1 MTEAPKS
8 VCVIIPVYQSVNQ
21 LDKTVR
27 ELTETLISSIEM
39 KSLNYELQRV
49 VLVDDGSSDGSIDIV
64 KSLSQSPLVSAIYL
78 NRNYGQHAAIFAA
91 VLSSTEDVIVTM
103 DEDGEHDPSI
113 ISSML
118 KELENGKNDI
128 VYADFK
134 QKRINLKEI
143 SSSLA
148 KRFIAFISREP
159 NIRHISSFRAV
170 RGPIFRAASVY
181 ANNGS
186 FLDIA
191 LGWISNKVSTVATAK
206 RITDRKSTYNLKGLV
221 NHFSRLFFAAGI
233 KPLIFLFNIGWV
245 ISMFSLIGIAV
256 IIYGK
261 IVGSISVQGW
271 VSNIV
276 VIVFFGGLTISSV
289 GLVARYLS
297 SIVETSSG
305 KPFFTIKNQ
314 K

>member
-1 MTEAPKS
+1 MTDAPKS
-8 VCVIIPVYQSVNQ
+8 VCVIIPVYQSVDQ
-21 LDKTVR
+21 LEKTVY
-27 ELTETLISSIEM
+27 ELRDTLISSLEM
-39 KSLNYELQRV
+39 KTLNYELQRV
-49 VLVDDGSSDGSIDIV
+49 VLVDDGSSDGSVEIV
-64 KSLSQSPLVSAIYL
+64 KSLSQNPLISAIYL

-113 ISSML
+113 ISSMI
-118 KELENGKNDI
+118 KELEKSKKDI
-128 VYADFK
+128 VYAAFK
-134 QKRINLKEI
+134 QKKFNLKEVL
-143 SSSLA
+143 SSMA

-170 RGPIFRAASVY
+170 RGPIFRSASVY

-191 LGWISNKVSTVATAK
+191 LGWVSNKVSTVATAK
-206 RITDRKSTYNLKGLV
+206 RITDRKSTYNLKSLV
-221 NHFSRLFFAAGI
+221 NHFSKLFFAAGI

-245 ISMFSLIGIAV
+245 ISMFSLIAIAI

-261 IVGSISVQGW
+261 IFGSIPIQGW

>member
-1 MTEAPKS
+1 
-8 VCVIIPVYQSVNQ
+8 
-21 LDKTVR
+21 
-27 ELTETLISSIEM
+27 
-39 KSLNYELQRV
+39 
-49 VLVDDGSSDGSIDIV
+49 
-64 KSLSQSPLVSAIYL
+64 
-78 NRNYGQHAAIFAA
+78 
-91 VLSSTEDVIVTM
+91 M
-103 DEDGEHDPSI
+103 DEDGEHDPLI
-113 ISSML
+113 ISSMIN
-118 KELENGKNDI
+118 ELENSKNDI
-128 VYADFK
+128 VYASFK
-134 QKRINLKEI
+134 QKKVNLKEI

-191 LGWISNKVSTVATAK
+191 LGWISNKVSTVVTTK

>member
-21 LDKTVR
+21 LEKTVR

-49 VLVDDGSSDGSIDIV
+49 VLVDDGSSDGSIEVV

>member
-1 MTEAPKS
+1 MTDAPKS

-21 LDKTVR
+21 LAKTVH
-27 ELTETLISSIEM
+27 ELIETLISSLEM
-39 KSLNYELQRV
+39 KTLNYELQRV
-49 VLVDDGSSDGSIDIV
+49 VLVDDGSSDGSIEVV
-64 KSLSQSPLVSAIYL
+64 KSLSQSPLISAIYL

-103 DEDGEHDPSI
+103 DEDGEHDPLI
-113 ISSML
+113 ISSMIN
-118 KELENGKNDI
+118 ELEHSKNDI
-128 VYADFK
+128 VYASFK
-134 QKRINLKEI
+134 QKKVNLKEI

-191 LGWISNKVSTVATAK
+191 LGWISNKVSTVATTK

-261 IVGSISVQGW
+261 VFGSIPVQGW

>member
-8 VCVIIPVYQSVNQ
+8 VCVIIPVYQSVDQ
-21 LDKTVR
+21 LEKTVH
-27 ELTETLISSIEM
+27 ELKDTLTSSVAL
-39 KSLNYELQRV
+39 KTLNYELQRI
-49 VLVDDGSSDGSIDIV
+49 VLVDDGSKDGSVEVI
-64 KSLSQSPLVSAIYL
+64 KSLAQNPMISAIYF

-91 VLSSTEDVIVTM
+91 VLSSTEDVIITM
-103 DEDGEHDPSI
+103 DEDGEHDPSV
-113 ISSML
+113 ISLMID
-118 KELENGKNDI
+118 KLENSKIDI
-128 VYADFK
+128 VYAAFK
-134 QKRINLKEI
+134 QKKINFKEI

-170 RGPIFRAASVY
+170 RGPIFRAAAVY

-191 LGWISNKVSTVATAK
+191 LGWISNKVSTISTTK
-206 RITDRKSTYNLKGLV
+206 RITDRESTYNLKSLV
-221 NHFSRLFFAAGI
+221 NHFSKLFFAAGI

-245 ISMFSLIGIAV
+245 ISLFSLIGIVV

-261 IVGSISVQGW
+261 FFSSIPVQGW

>member
-21 LDKTVR
+21 LEKTVH
-27 ELTETLISSIEM
+27 EMTETLISSLEM

-49 VLVDDGSSDGSIDIV
+49 VLVDDGSSDGSIEVV
-64 KSLSQSPLVSAIYL
+64 KSLSQSPLISAIYL

-128 VYADFK
+128 VYAAFK
-134 QKRINLKEI
+134 QKKINLKEI

-148 KRFIAFISREP
+148 KRFIALISREP

>member
-1 MTEAPKS
+1 MTAAPKS
-8 VCVIIPVYQSVNQ
+8 VCVIIPVYQSVYQ
-21 LDKTVR
+21 LEKTVQ
-27 ELTETLISSIEM
+27 ELKEKLTSSPEM
-39 KSLNYELQRV
+39 KALNYELQRV
-49 VLVDDGSSDGSIDIV
+49 VLVDDGSSDGSAEVI
-64 KSLSQSPLVSAIYL
+64 KSLSQSPLISAIYL

-91 VLSSTEDVIVTM
+91 VLSSTEDVIITM

-113 ISSML
+113 ISRML
-118 KELENGKNDI
+118 EELEEGKNDI
-128 VYADFK
+128 VYAAFK
-134 QKRINLKEI
+134 QNKFNFKEI

-148 KRFIAFISREP
+148 KKFIAFISREP
-159 NIRHISSFRAV
+159 TIRHISSFRAV

-191 LGWISNKVSTVATAK
+191 LGWISNKVSTVATTK
-206 RITDRKSTYNLKGLV
+206 RITDRKSTYSFKSLV
-221 NHFSRLFFAAGI
+221 NHFSKLFFAAGI

-245 ISMFSLIGIAV
+245 ISIFSLIGIVV
-256 IIYGK
+256 IAYGK
-261 IVGSISVQGW
+261 FFGSIPVQGW

>member
-1 MTEAPKS
+1 MTDAPKS

-21 LDKTVR
+21 LAKTVH
-27 ELTETLISSIEM
+27 ELIETLISSHEM
-39 KSLNYELQRV
+39 KTLNYELQRV
-49 VLVDDGSSDGSIDIV
+49 VLVDDGSSDGSIEIV
-64 KSLSQSPLVSAIYL
+64 KSLSQNPLISAIYL

-103 DEDGEHDPSI
+103 DEDGEHDPLI
-113 ISSML
+113 ISSMIN
-118 KELENGKNDI
+118 ELENSKNDI
-128 VYADFK
+128 VYASFK
-134 QKRINLKEI
+134 QKKVNLKEI

-191 LGWISNKVSTVATAK
+191 LGWISNKVSTVVTTK
-206 RITDRKSTYNLKGLV
+206 RITNRKSTYNLKGLV

>member
-21 LDKTVR
+21 LDKTVH
-27 ELTETLISSIEM
+27 ELTKTLISSLEM

-49 VLVDDGSSDGSIDIV
+49 VLVDDGSSDGSIEVV
-64 KSLSQSPLVSAIYL
+64 KSLSQSPLISAIYL

-91 VLSSTEDVIVTM
+91 VLSSTEDVIITM

-128 VYADFK
+128 VYAAFN
-134 QKRINLKEI
+134 QKNINLKEI

-206 RITDRKSTYNLKGLV
+206 RITNRKSTYNLKGLV

-314 K
+314 

>member
-8 VCVIIPVYQSVNQ
+8 VCVIIPVYRSVNQ
-21 LDKTVR
+21 LEKTVR

-49 VLVDDGSSDGSIDIV
+49 VLVDDGSSDGSIEVV
-64 KSLSQSPLVSAIYL
+64 KSLSQSPLISAIYL

-103 DEDGEHDPSI
+103 DEDGEHDPLI

-118 KELENGKNDI
+118 KELENCKNDI
-128 VYADFK
+128 VYATFK
-134 QKRINLKEI
+134 QKKINLKEI

>member
-1 MTEAPKS
+1 MTDAPKS

-21 LDKTVR
+21 LAKTVH
-27 ELTETLISSIEM
+27 ELIETLISSHEI
-39 KSLNYELQRV
+39 KTLNYELQRV
-49 VLVDDGSSDGSIDIV
+49 VLVDDGSSDGSVEIV
-64 KSLSQSPLVSAIYL
+64 KSLSQNTLISAIYL

-103 DEDGEHDPSI
+103 DEDGEHDPLI
-113 ISSML
+113 ISSMIN
-118 KELENGKNDI
+118 ELENSKNDI
-128 VYADFK
+128 VYASFK
-134 QKRINLKEI
+134 QKKVNLKEI

-191 LGWISNKVSTVATAK
+191 LGWISNKVSTVVTTK

-305 KPFFTIKNQ
+305 KPFFTVKNQ

>member
-1 MTEAPKS
+1 MTDAPKS
-8 VCVIIPVYQSVNQ
+8 VCVVIPVYQSVNQ
-21 LDKTVR
+21 LEKTVN
-27 ELTETLISSIEM
+27 ELIETLISSIEM
-39 KSLNYELQRV
+39 KTLNYQLQRV
-49 VLVDDGSSDGSIDIV
+49 VLVDDGSSDGSVQIV
-64 KSLSQSPLVSAIYL
+64 KSLSQSPLISAIYL

-103 DEDGEHDPSI
+103 DEDGEHDPI
-113 ISSML
+113 VISRMI
-118 KELENGKNDI
+118 KELEYSKNDI
-128 VYADFK
+128 VYASFE
-134 QKRINLKEI
+134 QKKVNLKEI

-191 LGWISNKVSTVATAK
+191 LGWISNKVSTVATSK
-206 RITDRKSTYNLKGLV
+206 RNTDRKSTYSLKGLV
-221 NHFSRLFFAAGI
+221 NHFSKLFFAAGI

-261 IVGSISVQGW
+261 VFGSIPVQGW

>member
-1 MTEAPKS
+1 MTDAPKS

-21 LDKTVR
+21 LAKTVH
-27 ELTETLISSIEM
+27 EIIETLISSLEM
-39 KSLNYELQRV
+39 KTLNYELQRV
-49 VLVDDGSSDGSIDIV
+49 VLVDDGSSDGSVEIV
-64 KSLSQSPLVSAIYL
+64 KSLSQSPLISAIYL

-103 DEDGEHDPSI
+103 DEDGEHDPLI
-113 ISSML
+113 ISSMIN
-118 KELENGKNDI
+118 ELENSKNDI
-128 VYADFK
+128 VYASFK
-134 QKRINLKEI
+134 QKKVNLKEI

-191 LGWISNKVSTVATAK
+191 LGWISNKVSTVVTTK

>member
-21 LDKTVR
+21 LEKTVR

-49 VLVDDGSSDGSIDIV
+49 VLVDDGSSDGSIEVV
-64 KSLSQSPLVSAIYL
+64 KSLSQIPLISAIYL

-128 VYADFK
+128 VYAAFK
-134 QKRINLKEI
+134 QKKINLKEI

-245 ISMFSLIGIAV
+245 ISTFSLIGIAV

>member
-1 MTEAPKS
+1 MTDAPKS

-21 LDKTVR
+21 LEKTVH
-27 ELTETLISSIEM
+27 ELKETLISSFEM
-39 KSLNYELQRV
+39 KTLNYELQRV
-49 VLVDDGSSDGSIDIV
+49 VLVDDGSSDGSVEIV
-64 KSLSQSPLVSAIYL
+64 KSLSQSPLISAIYL

-103 DEDGEHDPSI
+103 DEDGEHDPLI
-113 ISSML
+113 ISSMIN
-118 KELENGKNDI
+118 ELEHSKNDI
-128 VYADFK
+128 VYASFK
-134 QKRINLKEI
+134 QKKVNLKEI

-191 LGWISNKVSTVATAK
+191 LGWISNKVSTVVTTK

-261 IVGSISVQGW
+261 VFGSIPVQGW

>member
-1 MTEAPKS
+1 MTDAPKS

-21 LDKTVR
+21 LAKTVH
-27 ELTETLISSIEM
+27 ELIETLISSLEM
-39 KSLNYELQRV
+39 KTLNYELQRV
-49 VLVDDGSSDGSIDIV
+49 VLVDDGSSDGSIEIV
-64 KSLSQSPLVSAIYL
+64 KSLSQNPLISAIYL

-103 DEDGEHDPSI
+103 DEDGEHDPLI
-113 ISSML
+113 ISSMIN
-118 KELENGKNDI
+118 ELENSKNDI
-128 VYADFK
+128 VYASFK
-134 QKRINLKEI
+134 QKKVNLKEI

-191 LGWISNKVSTVATAK
+191 LGWISNKVSTVVTTK

>member
-21 LDKTVR
+21 LEKTVR

-128 VYADFK
+128 VYAAFK
-134 QKRINLKEI
+134 QKKINLKEI

>member
-21 LDKTVR
+21 LEKTVR

-64 KSLSQSPLVSAIYL
+64 KFLSQSPLVSAIYL

>member
-21 LDKTVR
+21 LEKTVR

-206 RITDRKSTYNLKGLV
+206 RITYRKSTYNLKGLV

>member
-1 MTEAPKS
+1 MTDAPKS

-21 LDKTVR
+21 LAKTVH
-27 ELTETLISSIEM
+27 ELIETLISSLEM
-39 KSLNYELQRV
+39 KTLNYELQRV
-49 VLVDDGSSDGSIDIV
+49 VLVDDGSSDGSVEIV
-64 KSLSQSPLVSAIYL
+64 KSLSQSALISAIYL

-103 DEDGEHDPSI
+103 DEDGEHDPLI
-113 ISSML
+113 ISSMIN
-118 KELENGKNDI
+118 ELENSKNDI
-128 VYADFK
+128 VYASFK
-134 QKRINLKEI
+134 QKKVNLKEI

-191 LGWISNKVSTVATAK
+191 LGWISNKVSTVVTTK

>member
-21 LDKTVR
+21 LEKTVH
-27 ELTETLISSIEM
+27 ELTKTLISSLEM

-49 VLVDDGSSDGSIDIV
+49 VLVDDGSSDGSIEVV
-64 KSLSQSPLVSAIYL
+64 KSLSQSPLISAIYL

-91 VLSSTEDVIVTM
+91 VLSSTEDVIITM

-128 VYADFK
+128 VYAAFN
-134 QKRINLKEI
+134 QKNINLKEI

-206 RITDRKSTYNLKGLV
+206 RITNRKSTYNLKGLV

>member
-1 MTEAPKS
+1 M
-8 VCVIIPVYQSVNQ
+8 
-21 LDKTVR
+21 KT
-27 ELTETLISSIEM
+27 
-39 KSLNYELQRV
+39 LNYELQRI
-49 VLVDDGSSDGSIDIV
+49 VLVDDGSNDGSVEIV
-64 KSLSQSPLVSAIYL
+64 KSLSQIPLISAIYL

-91 VLSSTEDVIVTM
+91 VLSSTEDVIITM

-113 ISSML
+113 IPSMI
-118 KELENGKNDI
+118 KELENSKNDI
-128 VYADFK
+128 VYAAFR
-134 QKRINLKEI
+134 QKKISLKEI

-159 NIRHISSFRAV
+159 NIKHISSFRAV

-191 LGWISNKVSTVATAK
+191 LGWISNKVSTVTTAK
-206 RITDRKSTYNLKGLV
+206 RITDTKSTYNLKSLV
-221 NHFSRLFFAAGI
+221 NHFSKLFFAAGI

-245 ISMFSLIGIAV
+245 ISMFSLIAIAG
-256 IIYGK
+256 IIYSK
-261 IVGSISVQGW
+261 IFGSIPVQGW
-271 VSNIV
+271 VSSIV

-305 KPFFTIKNQ
+305 KPFFTVKNQ

>member
-1 MTEAPKS
+1 MTDAPKS

-21 LDKTVR
+21 LAKTVH
-27 ELTETLISSIEM
+27 ELIETLISSLEM
-39 KSLNYELQRV
+39 KTLNYELQRV
-49 VLVDDGSSDGSIDIV
+49 VLVDDGSSDGSVEIV
-64 KSLSQSPLVSAIYL
+64 KSLSQSPLISAIYL

-103 DEDGEHDPSI
+103 DEDGEHDPLI
-113 ISSML
+113 ISSMIN
-118 KELENGKNDI
+118 ELENSKNDI
-128 VYADFK
+128 VYASFK
-134 QKRINLKEI
+134 QKKVNLKEI

-191 LGWISNKVSTVATAK
+191 LGWISNKVSTVVTTK

>member
-1 MTEAPKS
+1 MTDAPKS

-21 LDKTVR
+21 LAKTVH
-27 ELTETLISSIEM
+27 ELIETLISSLEM
-39 KSLNYELQRV
+39 KTLNYELQRV
-49 VLVDDGSSDGSIDIV
+49 VLVDDGSSDGSIEIV
-64 KSLSQSPLVSAIYL
+64 KSLSQSPLISAIYL

-103 DEDGEHDPSI
+103 DEDGEHDPLI
-113 ISSML
+113 ISSMIN
-118 KELENGKNDI
+118 ELENSKNDI
-128 VYADFK
+128 VYASFK
-134 QKRINLKEI
+134 QKKVSLKEI

-191 LGWISNKVSTVATAK
+191 LGWISNKVSTVVTTK

>member
-1 MTEAPKS
+1 MTDAPKS

-21 LDKTVR
+21 LAKTVH
-27 ELTETLISSIEM
+27 ELIETLISSLEM
-39 KSLNYELQRV
+39 KTLNYELQRV
-49 VLVDDGSSDGSIDIV
+49 VLVDDGSSDGSIEVV
-64 KSLSQSPLVSAIYL
+64 KSLSQSPLISAIYL

-103 DEDGEHDPSI
+103 DEDGEHDPLI
-113 ISSML
+113 ISSMIN
-118 KELENGKNDI
+118 ELEHSKNDI
-128 VYADFK
+128 VYASFK
-134 QKRINLKEI
+134 QKKVNLKEI

-191 LGWISNKVSTVATAK
+191 LGWISNKVSTVVTTK

>member
-1 MTEAPKS
+1 MTDAPKS

-21 LDKTVR
+21 LAKTVH
-27 ELTETLISSIEM
+27 ELIETLISSLEM
-39 KSLNYELQRV
+39 KTLNYELQRV
-49 VLVDDGSSDGSIDIV
+49 VLVDDGSSDGSVEIV
-64 KSLSQSPLVSAIYL
+64 KSLSQNPLISAIYL

-103 DEDGEHDPSI
+103 DEDGEHDPLI
-113 ISSML
+113 ISSMIN
-118 KELENGKNDI
+118 ELENSKNDI
-128 VYADFK
+128 VYASFK
-134 QKRINLKEI
+134 QKKVNLKEI

-191 LGWISNKVSTVATAK
+191 LGWISNKVSTVVTTK

>member
-1 MTEAPKS
+1 MNEAAKS
-8 VCVIIPVYQSVNQ
+8 VCVIIPVYQSVDQ
-21 LDKTVR
+21 IDKTVR
-27 ELTETLISSIEM
+27 ELEETLIPSLEM
-39 KSLNYELQRV
+39 KSLNYELQRII
-49 VLVDDGSSDGSIDIV
+49 LVDDGSSDGSVEIV
-64 KSLSQSPLVSAIYL
+64 KSLCQNPLISAIYL

-91 VLSSTEDVIVTM
+91 VLSSTEDVIITM

-113 ISSML
+113 ISSMIN
-118 KELENGKNDI
+118 ELENSKNDI
-128 VYADFK
+128 VYAAFK
-134 QKRINLKEI
+134 QKKFNFKEI
-143 SSSLA
+143 SSNFA

-170 RGPIFRAASVY
+170 RGPIFRAAAVY

-191 LGWISNKVSTVATAK
+191 LGWISNKVSTVKTSK
-206 RITDRKSTYNLKGLV
+206 RITDRKSTYNFKSLV
-221 NHFSRLFFAAGI
+221 NHFSKLFFAAGI

-245 ISMFSLIGIAV
+245 IALFSLIGISV
-256 IIYGK
+256 TLYRK
-261 IVGSISVQGW
+261 FYGSIPVQGW
-271 VSNIV
+271 VSNMIV
-276 VIVFFGGLTISSV
+276 IIFFGGLTISSV

-297 SIVETSSG
+297 SIAETSAG

>member
-1 MTEAPKS
+1 MTDAPKS

-21 LDKTVR
+21 LAKTVH
-27 ELTETLISSIEM
+27 ELIETLISSHEM
-39 KSLNYELQRV
+39 KTLNYELQRV
-49 VLVDDGSSDGSIDIV
+49 VLVDDGSSDGSVEIV
-64 KSLSQSPLVSAIYL
+64 KSLSQNPLISAIYL

-103 DEDGEHDPSI
+103 DEDGEHDPLI
-113 ISSML
+113 ISSMIN
-118 KELENGKNDI
+118 ELENSKNDI
-128 VYADFK
+128 VYASFK
-134 QKRINLKEI
+134 QKKVNLKEI

-191 LGWISNKVSTVATAK
+191 LGWISNKVSTVVTTK

>member
-21 LDKTVR
+21 LEKTVH
-27 ELTETLISSIEM
+27 EMTETLIPSLEM

-49 VLVDDGSSDGSIDIV
+49 VLVDDGSSDGSIEVV
-64 KSLSQSPLVSAIYL
+64 KSLSQSPLISAIYL

-113 ISSML
+113 ISTML

-128 VYADFK
+128 VYAAFK
-134 QKRINLKEI
+134 QKKINLKEI

-206 RITDRKSTYNLKGLV
+206 RITNRKSTYNLKGLV

>member
-1 MTEAPKS
+1 MTDAPKS

-21 LDKTVR
+21 LAKTVH
-27 ELTETLISSIEM
+27 ELIETLISSLEM
-39 KSLNYELQRV
+39 KTLNYELQRV
-49 VLVDDGSSDGSIDIV
+49 VLVDDGSSDGSVEIV
-64 KSLSQSPLVSAIYL
+64 KSLSQSPLISAIYL

-103 DEDGEHDPSI
+103 DEDGEHDPLI
-113 ISSML
+113 ISSMIN
-118 KELENGKNDI
+118 ELENSKNDI
-128 VYADFK
+128 VYASFK
-134 QKRINLKEI
+134 QKKVNLKEI

-191 LGWISNKVSTVATAK
+191 LGWISNKVSTVVTTK

-245 ISMFSLIGIAV
+245 ISIFSLIGIAV

>member
-1 MTEAPKS
+1 MTDAPKS

-21 LDKTVR
+21 LAKTVH
-27 ELTETLISSIEM
+27 ELIETLISSLEM
-39 KSLNYELQRV
+39 KTLNYELQRV
-49 VLVDDGSSDGSIDIV
+49 VLVDDGSSDGSVEIV
-64 KSLSQSPLVSAIYL
+64 KSLSQSPLISAIYL

-103 DEDGEHDPSI
+103 DEDGEHDPLI
-113 ISSML
+113 ISSMIN
-118 KELENGKNDI
+118 ELENSKNDI
-128 VYADFK
+128 VYASFK
-134 QKRINLKEI
+134 QKKVNLKEI

-191 LGWISNKVSTVATAK
+191 LGWISNKVSTVATTK

>member
-1 MTEAPKS
+1 MTDAPKS

-21 LDKTVR
+21 LAKTVH
-27 ELTETLISSIEM
+27 ELIETLISSLEI
-39 KSLNYELQRV
+39 KTLNYELQRV
-49 VLVDDGSSDGSIDIV
+49 VLVDDGSSDGSIEVV
-64 KSLSQSPLVSAIYL
+64 KSLSQSPLISAIYL

-103 DEDGEHDPSI
+103 DEDGEHDPLI
-113 ISSML
+113 ISSMIN
-118 KELENGKNDI
+118 ELEHSKNDI
-128 VYADFK
+128 VYASFK
-134 QKRINLKEI
+134 QKKVNLKEI

-191 LGWISNKVSTVATAK
+191 LGWISNKVSTVATTK

-261 IVGSISVQGW
+261 VFGSIPVQGW

>member
-1 MTEAPKS
+1 MTDAPKS

-21 LDKTVR
+21 LAKTVH
-27 ELTETLISSIEM
+27 ELIETLISSLEM
-39 KSLNYELQRV
+39 KTLNYELQRV
-49 VLVDDGSSDGSIDIV
+49 VLVDDGSSDGSVEIV
-64 KSLSQSPLVSAIYL
+64 KSLSQSPLISAIYL

-103 DEDGEHDPSI
+103 DEDGEHDPLI
-113 ISSML
+113 ISSMIN
-118 KELENGKNDI
+118 ELEKSKNDI
-128 VYADFK
+128 VYASFK
-134 QKRINLKEI
+134 QKKVNLKEI

-191 LGWISNKVSTVATAK
+191 LGWISNKVSTVVTTK

>member
-1 MTEAPKS
+1 MTDAPKS

-21 LDKTVR
+21 LTKTVH
-27 ELTETLISSIEM
+27 ELIETLISSLEM
-39 KSLNYELQRV
+39 KTLNYELQRV
-49 VLVDDGSSDGSIDIV
+49 VLVDDGSSDGSIEVV
-64 KSLSQSPLVSAIYL
+64 KSLSQSPLISAIYL

-103 DEDGEHDPSI
+103 DEDGEHDPLI
-113 ISSML
+113 ISSMIN
-118 KELENGKNDI
+118 ELEHSKNDI
-128 VYADFK
+128 VYASFK
-134 QKRINLKEI
+134 QKKVNLKEI

-191 LGWISNKVSTVATAK
+191 LGWISNKVSTVATTK

-261 IVGSISVQGW
+261 VFGSIPVQGW

>member
-21 LDKTVR
+21 LEKTVR

-49 VLVDDGSSDGSIDIV
+49 VLVDDGSSDGSIEVV
-64 KSLSQSPLVSAIYL
+64 KSLSQSPLISAIYL

-91 VLSSTEDVIVTM
+91 VLSSTEDVIITM

-245 ISMFSLIGIAV
+245 ISIFSLIGIAV

>member
-1 MTEAPKS
+1 MTDAPKS

-21 LDKTVR
+21 LAKTVH
-27 ELTETLISSIEM
+27 ELIETLILSHEM
-39 KSLNYELQRV
+39 KTLNYELQRV
-49 VLVDDGSSDGSIDIV
+49 VLVDDGSSDGSIEIV
-64 KSLSQSPLVSAIYL
+64 KSLSQNPLISAIYL

-103 DEDGEHDPSI
+103 DEDGEHDPLI
-113 ISSML
+113 ISSMIN
-118 KELENGKNDI
+118 ELENSKNDI
-128 VYADFK
+128 VYASFK
-134 QKRINLKEI
+134 QKKVNLKEI

-191 LGWISNKVSTVATAK
+191 LGWISNKVSTVVTTK